1 MITVAKCRDM
11 QEAELL
17 KSRLESA
24 GIPAFVPDEM
34 SNYDGLVMFM
44 GGFRVQVS
52 DEHAET
58 ARRLL
63 QTTDSANDEV

>member
-24 GIPAFVPDEM
+24 GIPAFVPDTL
-34 SNYDGLVMFM
+34 SWYDGLVMYM

-52 DEHAET
+52 DEHAES
-58 ARRLL
+58 ARQAL
-63 QTTDSANDEV
+63 QTNDNRSDET

>member
-1 MITVAKCRDM
+1 MKTVAKCRDM

-24 GIPAFVPDEM
+24 GIPAFVPDTL
-34 SNYDGLVMFM
+34 SWYDGLIMFM

-58 ARRLL
+58 ARQLL
-63 QTTDSANDEV
+63 QTIDNTKEEV